1 MAGKTLL
8 MFFEEVFELAKKWC
22 GDDFAR
28 NMTDLLNE
36 RERLLI
42 SSWRKLPP
50 EDLHPVEKKQ
60 ILREIDFDTII
71 SNVGKDL
78 SKRKFP
84 EFLYDV
90 SSLAVDLGELE
101 KADLLLRL
109 IITKHSRASKK
120 LLKPNVHHKLGII
133 AFYRNN
139 YNDALTENRKSLR
152 IYAEIGDNKGIST
165 VKNAIGIVLTE
176 KGRASKSVPYFDSA
190 KKIAEVEKLNDL
202 IAKINMNLGNAYT
215 IRGIWEKAKS
225 SYEDAL
231 TALGKTQADNT
242 RAQIYHDMAIIQTA
256 LSQYTKAQE
265 YLHESIKYSKRTNN
279 PYMKALSYLE
289 EAVVNCKQGE
299 YASATA
305 LATTAFQLFSEMGD
319 RMSIADV
326 YKVFGMINFG
336 SKRYDT
342 AMSYFENSKRINE
355 DYNNSLNLGETLLE
369 MALLQKEMGDINR
382 ASENIQVAIKVF
394 KRIEAEVRIENA
406 KEILTSL

>member
-8 MFFEEVFELAKKWC
+8 VFLEKVYELAKKWC

-28 NMTDLLNE
+28 NMTAFLAE
-36 RERLLI
+36 RERFLR

-50 EDLHPVEKKQ
+50 EDLHPVEKQQ

-71 SNVGKDL
+71 SNVGKYL
-78 SKRKFP
+78 SKKEFP

-90 SSLAVDLGELE
+90 SSLAIDLGELE
-101 KADLLLRL
+101 KADRLLHL

-120 LLKPNVHHKLGII
+120 LLKANVHNKLGII

-139 YNDALTENRKSLR
+139 LNDALTENRKSLR

-165 VKNAIGIVLTE
+165 VKNAIGIVLIE

-231 TALGKTQADNT
+231 TALSKTQADNT

-256 LSQYTKAQE
+256 LGQYTKAQE
-265 YLHESIKYSKRTNN
+265 YLHESIEYSKRTNN

-289 EAVVNCKQGE
+289 EAVVYCKQGD

-319 RMSIADV
+319 RLSIADV
-326 YKVFGMINFG
+326 YKVFGMINRD
-336 SKRYDT
+336 SKRYD
-342 AMSYFENSKRINE
+342 AALSYFENSKRINE
-355 DYNNSLNLGETLLE
+355 DHNNSLNLGETLLE
-369 MALLQKEMGDINR
+369 MALLQKEMGNIDR
-382 ASENIQVAIKVF
+382 ASESIQAAIKAF
-394 KRIEAEVRIENA
+394 KRIEAEARIENA
-406 KEILTSL
+406 KEILKSL

>member
-1 MAGKTLL
+1 MAGKTLRVFL
-8 MFFEEVFELAKKWC
+8 EKVFELAKKWC

-28 NMTDLLNE
+28 NMTALLAE
-36 RERLLI
+36 RERLLR

-50 EDLHPVEKKQ
+50 EDLHPVEKQQ

-71 SNVGKDL
+71 SNVGKYL
-78 SKRKFP
+78 SKKEFP

-101 KADLLLRL
+101 KADRLLRL

-120 LLKPNVHHKLGII
+120 LLKANVHHKLGII

-139 YNDALTENRKSLR
+139 FNDALTENRKSLR
-152 IYAEIGDNKGIST
+152 IYTEIGDNKGIST

-190 KKIAEVEKLNDL
+190 KKIAKVEKLNDL
-202 IAKINMNLGNAYT
+202 IAKINMNLGNAFT
-215 IRGIWEKAKS
+215 IRGMWEEAII
-225 SYEDAL
+225 SYEEAL
-231 TALGKTQADNT
+231 AALKGKQANGTRAQILHNLAIVDTALGKLD
-242 RAQIYHDMAIIQTA
+242 DA
-256 LSQYTKAQE
+256 LE
-265 YLHESIKYSKRTNN
+265 YIEKSIEYSKSVNN
-279 PYMKALSYLE
+279 PHMKALFYLA
-289 EAVVNCKQGE
+289 EAVIYCKQKE

-319 RMSIADV
+319 RLSIADV
-326 YKVFGMINFG
+326 YKVFGMINRD

-342 AMSYFENSKRINE
+342 ALSYFENSKRINE

-369 MALLQKEMGDINR
+369 MAYLQKDMGDKSK
-382 ASENIQVAIKVF
+382 ASESIQAAIKAF
-394 KRIEAEVRIENA
+394 KRIEAEARIENA